1 MGVGGPLKTL
11 IELVRKMFVV
21 GGWAPA
27 LVFTTHVIATQVFD
41 VYTIWP
47 QADIPMH
54 FAGGCAIAFFM
65 SRCFQ
70 ALPRD
75 VIRSSRIVVL
85 EAVIVASLTTSAAVL
100 WEFAEFSLDRLAGTN
115 VQVSLANTMQDM
127 AMGMLGAALVVAVRA
142 WQLGA
147 GGAHIREVASD
158 WLTGHTVH

>member
-1 MGVGGPLKTL
+1 MKTL
-11 IELVRKMFVV
+11 IELVRKIFVV

-27 LVFTTHVIATQVFD
+27 VVFLIHVVATQVFD
-41 VYTIWP
+41 VYTLWP
-47 QADIPMH
+47 QTDIPMH
-54 FAGGCAIAFFM
+54 FAGGCAIAFFI

-70 ALPRD
+70 ALPRE

-85 EAVIVASLTTSAAVL
+85 EAVIVASLTTSATVL

-127 AMGMLGAALVVAVRA
+127 AMGMLGAALVITVRV

-147 GGAHIREVASD
+147 GRAEIREVASE
-158 WLTGHTVH
+158 WLTGQATIH